1 MGRKKETTSD
11 ISVIDSLKFGG
22 GSEDSVTEEEKE
34 RIVKDLLPYIRYTAY
49 RLSWRL
55 PPQLTTDDLISAGV
69 IGLLDGLSRYRDNG
83 TPLKSFVEM
92 RIKGAMLDEIR
103 NHDDASKSIR
113 KKMKA
118 IKEAHNE
125 LEKEL
130 GRLPEDEEIAE
141 ALHLSLDEYY
151 STLQRAN
158 SRITL
163 RFENLSDHSDDN
175 LDIMECIPDRNA
187 QTPFQICES
196 EELKNRMAKLIS
208 ELPEKEKLVLSL
220 YYWDELTMKEIGKVL
235 DITEGRVCQ
244 IHNQALMRLRA
255 KMGQ

>member
-11 ISVIDSLKFGG
+11 IRVIDSLKFGR

-83 TPLKSFVEM
+83 TPLKSFVEL

>member
-1 MGRKKETTSD
+1 MRETLTTES
-11 ISVIDSLKFGG
+11 IS
-22 GSEDSVTEEEKE
+22 EEEKE
-34 RIVKDLLPYIRYTAY
+34 RIVKDFLPYIKYTAY

-55 PPQLTTDDLISAGV
+55 PPQLTIDDLISAGV
-69 IGLLDGLSRYRDNG
+69 VGLLDALSRYKNNG
-83 TPLKSFVEM
+83 TPLKPFVEM

-103 NHDDASKSIR
+103 SQETLSKSIR

-125 LEKEL
+125 LEREL

-141 ALHLSLDEYY
+141 TLHLSLDEYY
-151 STLQRAN
+151 RTLQRAN

-163 RFENLSDHSDDN
+163 RFEDFSDKGSSDDD
-175 LDIMECIPDRNA
+175 LDIMECIPDSNVR
-187 QTPFQICES
+187 TPLEICES
-196 EELKNRMAKLIS
+196 EDLKDRLAKLIS

-235 DITEGRVCQ
+235 DLTEGRVCQ

-255 KMGQ
+255 KMEG